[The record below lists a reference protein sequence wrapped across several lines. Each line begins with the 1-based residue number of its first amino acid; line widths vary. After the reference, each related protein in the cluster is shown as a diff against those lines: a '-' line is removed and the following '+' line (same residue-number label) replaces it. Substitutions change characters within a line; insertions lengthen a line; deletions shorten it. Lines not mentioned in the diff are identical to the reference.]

1 MSVVMSL
8 HAVDV
13 PLSNI
18 AKECIET
25 GQAIAVKSNVF
36 QMNGLCVC
44 AWCMLRFMD
53 ASSFVINIT
62 DHPASNF
69 VYISRKLPLQDV
81 DIDAAATA
89 HTCIAMVL
97 CCDWLWC
104 VFRV

>member
-1 MSVVMSL
+1 MYRNWSS
-8 HAVDV
+8 DSCEIERI
-13 PLSNI
+13 SN
-18 AKECIET
+18 EWF
-25 GQAIAVKSNVF
+25 V
-36 QMNGLCVC
+36 CVC